1 MLPFGNSERTKI
13 CDIELQVQTIRK
25 KNPEYP
31 GKSGISG
38 LKSGV
43 SGFSQAPE
51 NWTELESIF
60 GASIVP
66 EGLGH

>member
-1 MLPFGNSERTKI
+1 MLPFGNNERTKI
-13 CDIELQVQTIRK
+13 RDIELQVRTIRK
-25 KNPEYP
+25 KNPKYP
-31 GKSGISG
+31 GKSGIFG
-38 LKSGV
+38 LKSEV
-43 SGFSQAPE
+43 SGFSQAPK